1 MSTIETSVVIVGAGP
16 VGLVLAHHLGRAGVA
31 TIVLEQAAE
40 LSDEHRAVGLDPESL
55 RSLQG
60 LDLLDALAGEIM
72 FGVSGDYING
82 VGELL
87 FEISDDTA
95 GPLGYPN
102 LNGFSQPGLVRIL
115 AAELARYECVELLFE
130 RELQGFSQTA
140 DGVQV
145 QVTDAGGSA
154 IELATDYLVGCDGG
168 KSAVRA
174 GLGIKMQGESNPQPW
189 LVIDTREKNYDGQ
202 RKVRFFCDP
211 ARPGMFIQTPH
222 SNRRWEWMLLP
233 GEERESFLEDA
244 TIHKLIA
251 PHVNLD
257 EVDIYRRRVY
267 DFHAIIAD
275 RWQDGR
281 VFLAGDAAHMTPPFA
296 GQGLNSGFRDAA
308 NLGWK
313 LAAVTN
319 WNAPAA
325 LLENYQPER
334 WDHARQ
340 LINMA
345 VQLGKDIQ
353 PTDPEKAAER
363 DAGFAALRE
372 VPGAMDDFQN
382 SLFDALADRSFVE
395 GAAVNIE
402 GDELSGRM
410 LLQPEVTV
418 SSGQSGRLD
427 DFLGGGFSIIGCGC
441 NPEQEIDADTLAPWL
456 DKGVSMVNIADS
468 GAYLDELIG
477 DGENTMLLV
486 RPDRF
491 CMAVFNAGTARE
503 KLNTAARLLGLQG
516 N

>member
-1 MSTIETSVVIVGAGP
+1 
-16 VGLVLAHHLGRAGVA
+16 
-31 TIVLEQAAE
+31 
-40 LSDEHRAVGLDPESL
+40 
-55 RSLQG
+55 
-60 LDLLDALAGEIM
+60 
-72 FGVSGDYING
+72 
-82 VGELL
+82 
-87 FEISDDTA
+87 
-95 GPLGYPN
+95 
-102 LNGFSQPGLVRIL
+102 
-115 AAELARYECVELLFE
+115 
-130 RELQGFSQTA
+130 
-140 DGVQV
+140 
-145 QVTDAGGSA
+145 
-154 IELATDYLVGCDGG
+154 
-168 KSAVRA
+168 
-174 GLGIKMQGESNPQPW
+174 
-189 LVIDTREKNYDGQ
+189 
-202 RKVRFFCDP
+202 
-211 ARPGMFIQTPH
+211 
-222 SNRRWEWMLLP
+222 MLLP

-251 PHVNLD
+251 PYVNLD

-313 LAAVTN
+313 LAAATN
-319 WNAPAA
+319 WGAPAV
-325 LLENYQPER
+325 LLESYQPER
-334 WDHARQ
+334 WEHARQ

-353 PTDPEKAAER
+353 PTDPAKAAER

-382 SLFDALADRSFVE
+382 GLFDALADRSFAE

-410 LLQPEVTV
+410 LLQPEVTD
-418 SSGQSGRLD
+418 SSGQTGRLD

-441 NPEQEIDADTLAPWL
+441 NPEQEIDANTLAPWL
-456 DKGVSMVNIADS
+456 EKGVSMVSIADS
-468 GAYLDELIG
+468 GGYFEELMG
-477 DGENTMLLV
+477 DGTGTMLLV

-491 CMAVFNAGTARE
+491 CMAVFGADNARE
-503 KLNTAARLLGLQG
+503 KLNIAGELLGLQG

>member
-1 MSTIETSVVIVGAGP
+1 MSTKETSVIIVGAGP
-16 VGLVLAHHLGRAGVA
+16 VGLVLAHHLGRSGVA

-40 LSDEHRAVGLDPESL
+40 LSDEPRAVGLDPESL
-55 RSLQG
+55 RSMQG
-60 LDLLDALAGEIM
+60 LDLMGALAGEIM
-72 FGVSGDYING
+72 FGVTGDYING
-82 VGELL
+82 AGELL
-87 FEISDDTA
+87 FEIPDDTA

-102 LNGFSQPGLVRIL
+102 LNGFNQPGLVRVL
-115 AAELARYECVELLFE
+115 AAELARYECVQLLFE
-130 RELQGFSQTA
+130 HELQEFSQSA
-140 DGVQV
+140 DGVQMRV
-145 QVTDAGGSA
+145 IEAGGA
-154 IELATDYLVGCDGG
+154 PIEFAADYLVGCDGG

-222 SNRRWEWMLLP
+222 NNRRWEWMLLP

-244 TIHKLIA
+244 TIHKLIS

-257 EVDIYRRRVY
+257 EVEIYRRRVY

-325 LLENYQPER
+325 LLESYQPER
-334 WDHARQ
+334 WEHARQ
-340 LINMA
+340 LIDMA

-353 PTDPEKAAER
+353 PTDPGKAAER

-372 VPGAMDDFQN
+372 MPGAMEDFQN
-382 SLFDALADRSFVE
+382 GLFDALAERYFVE
-395 GAAVNIE
+395 GAAVNID
-402 GDELSGRM
+402 GDEPSGRM
-410 LLQPEVTV
+410 LLQPEVTD
-418 SSGQSGRLD
+418 SSGQFARLD
-427 DFLGGGFSIIGCGC
+427 DLLGGGFSIIGCGC
-441 NPEQEIDADTLAPWL
+441 NPEQEIDAATLAPWL
-456 DKGVSMVNIADS
+456 EKGVSMVNIADS
-468 GAYLDELIG
+468 GGYFDKLVG
-477 DGENTMLLV
+477 DGADRMLLV

-491 CMAVFNAGTARE
+491 CMAVFGAGNARE
-503 KLNTAARLLGLQG
+503 KLNRAGELLGLRG